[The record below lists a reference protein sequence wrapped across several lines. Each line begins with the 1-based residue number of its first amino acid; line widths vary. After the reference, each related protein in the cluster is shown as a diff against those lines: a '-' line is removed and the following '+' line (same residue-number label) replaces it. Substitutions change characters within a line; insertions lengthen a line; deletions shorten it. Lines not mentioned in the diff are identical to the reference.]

1 MPSSDFSRRVAR
13 DIAAHSL
20 LAPGSC
26 VVVGLSGGADSVALF
41 LVLLRLGYHVEAA
54 HCNFH
59 LRGAE
64 SNRDAAFVTDL
75 CARYG
80 VPLHRADF
88 ETARSARLAGV
99 SIEMQARDERYAFFE
114 SVRRQTGAVAIAVAH
129 HRDDNVETLLL
140 NLVRGA
146 GLRGLH
152 GMAWRNGHV
161 VRPMLGVT
169 RSDVEN
175 FLRAEGETFVTDST
189 NTDTAIRRNLIRH
202 EVLPL
207 LRRLNPS
214 VDATLDATARRL
226 AEADEL
232 CRYALDHVR
241 RKVCTPLPDGEVID
255 AAALLHLP
263 AARSLLFEL
272 LRPYGFAP
280 GVCGEIFDGLSG
292 PPGALYDAG
301 DWLAVRGRSTVEVRR
316 RPVRFDAVPLADGD
330 AAPLPDGRR
339 LRMQRLSMAAL
350 GVVPRVPSVA
360 ALDAASIEGPLVCRS
375 VRRGDRFTPLGMR
388 GSRLVS
394 DYLTDRKRSRIDKM
408 AATAVC
414 DARGIVWLVGE
425 RPDERCR
432 VTEAT
437 TEVVLLEIG

>member
-1 MPSSDFSRRVAR
+1 MKPADFPEQVAR
-13 DIAAHSL
+13 DIAARSL
-20 LAPGSC
+20 LEPGSH

-41 LVLLRLGYHVEAA
+41 LVLLRLGYCVEAA

-64 SNRDAAFVTDL
+64 SERDAAFVADL
-75 CARYG
+75 CRRRH
-80 VPLHRADF
+80 VVLHRADF
-88 ETARSARLAGV
+88 ETARAARLSGV

-114 SVRRQTGAVAIAVAH
+114 SVRRHVGAGAIAVAH

-146 GLRGLH
+146 GVRGLR

-161 VRPMLGVT
+161 VRPLLGVT
-169 RSDVEN
+169 RRDVESY
-175 FLRAEGETFVTDST
+175 LIAEGETFVTDST

-241 RKVCTPLPDGEVID
+241 RKVCTPLRDGEVID
-255 AAALLHLP
+255 AAALLRLP
-263 AARSLLFEL
+263 AARSLLLEL
-272 LRPYGFAP
+272 LRPYGFGP

-292 PPGALYDAG
+292 SPGALYEAADY
-301 DWLAVRGRSTVEVRR
+301 LAVRGRSAIEVRR
-316 RPVRFDAVPLADGD
+316 RPVRFSAVALADGETTL
-330 AAPLPDGRR
+330 LPDGRR
-339 LRMQRLSMAAL
+339 LRMQRLSMTAL
-350 GVVPRVPSVA
+350 GVVPRLPSTA
-360 ALDAASIEGPLVCRS
+360 CLDAASFDGPLTCRS
-375 VRRGDRFTPLGMR
+375 VCRGDRFTPLGMR

-408 AATAVC
+408 AASVVC

-432 VTEAT
+432 VKETT

>member
-64 SNRDAAFVTDL
+64 SDRDAAFVTDL

-214 VDATLDATARRL
+214 VDATLDATATGL
-226 AEADEL
+226 
-232 CRYALDHVR
+232 
-241 RKVCTPLPDGEVID
+241 ID
-255 AAALLHLP
+255 
-263 AARSLLFEL
+263 
-272 LRPYGFAP
+272 
-280 GVCGEIFDGLSG
+280 VLSG
-292 PPGALYDAG
+292 
-301 DWLAVRGRSTVEVRR
+301 
-316 RPVRFDAVPLADGD
+316 
-330 AAPLPDGRR
+330 R
-339 LRMQRLSMAAL
+339 L
-350 GVVPRVPSVA
+350 
-360 ALDAASIEGPLVCRS
+360 
-375 VRRGDRFTPLGMR
+375 
-388 GSRLVS
+388 
-394 DYLTDRKRSRIDKM
+394 
-408 AATAVC
+408 
-414 DARGIVWLVGE
+414 
-425 RPDERCR
+425 
-432 VTEAT
+432 
-437 TEVVLLEIG
+437 

>member
-1 MPSSDFSRRVAR
+1 MTPSDFPGQVSR
-13 DIAAHSL
+13 DIAARSL
-20 LAPGSC
+20 LAPGSS

-41 LVLLRLGYHVEAA
+41 LVMLRLGYHVEAA

-64 SNRDAAFVTDL
+64 SDRDAAFVTDL

-88 ETARSARLAGV
+88 ETAQAARRAGV
-99 SIEMQARDERYAFFE
+99 SIEMQARNERYAFFE
-114 SVRRQTGAVAIAVAH
+114 SVRRHTRAGAIAVAH

-152 GMAWRNGHV
+152 GMAWRNGRV
-161 VRPMLGVT
+161 VRPLLGVT
-169 RSDVEN
+169 RSDVES
-175 FLRAEGETFVTDST
+175 FLRSEGETFVTDST

-255 AAALLHLP
+255 AAALLRLP
-263 AARSLLFEL
+263 AARTLLYEL
-272 LRPYGFAP
+272 LRPYGFSPA
-280 GVCGEIFDGLSG
+280 VCAEIFDGLSG
-292 PPGALYDAG
+292 PPGALYEAG
-301 DWLAVRGRSTVEVRR
+301 SWLAARGRSTVEVRR
-316 RPVRFDAVPLADGD
+316 RPVRFDAVPLAD
-330 AAPLPDGRR
+330 AEATPLPDGRR
-339 LRMQRLSMAAL
+339 LRLQRLSMTAL
-350 GVVPRVPSVA
+350 GAVPRLPSVA
-360 ALDAASIEGPLVCRS
+360 ALDAATVDGPLVCRS
-375 VRRGDRFTPLGMR
+375 VRRGDRFAPLGMR

-394 DYLTDRKRSRIDKM
+394 DYLTDRKRSRIDKL
-408 AATAVC
+408 AAAVVC
-414 DARGIVWLVGE
+414 DAHGIVWLVGE
-425 RPDERCR
+425 RPAERCR